1 MVSPPQHRARPR
13 IDALLMPSWGVA
25 LVVIGLAMLFVHDAH
40 GHRDR
45 VAIVVMCGPTIAG
58 LAILAQ
64 ALRRR
69 ID

>member
-1 MVSPPQHRARPR
+1 M
-13 IDALLMPSWGVA
+13 DELLMPVWGVA

-64 ALRRR
+64 AFWRRT
-69 ID
+69 D

>member
-1 MVSPPQHRARPR
+1 
-13 IDALLMPSWGVA
+13 MPSWGVA

-64 ALRRR
+64 AMRRR